1 MKGFYLSISILASAV
16 CLLAGCTTV
25 VQVPEGASPG
35 VRVRDSMAPNARIRM
50 NSVAIVDKSLQQWD
64 TKQVEYQPA
73 WLSIFSS
80 GNPENEKYSKIAV
93 ERTNARRTP
102 TGTVEVWATF
112 RNRTDYPLTIECRS
126 QFFDR
131 QEAPVEGP
139 TAWQR
144 VHLPQQSVGTYK
156 EFSTNVMDVGYYYI
170 EVREAR

>member
-1 MKGFYLSISILASAV
+1 MKRFMLSISILASAV
-16 CLLAGCTTV
+16 SFFVGCTTV
-25 VQVPEGASPG
+25 VKVSEGASPG
-35 VRVRDSMAPNARIRM
+35 VQVRDPMAPNARICM

-64 TKQVEYQPA
+64 TKRVEYQPA
-73 WLSIFSS
+73 WLWIFSGGS
-80 GNPENEKYSKIAV
+80 PENEKYSKIAV
-93 ERTNARRTP
+93 EGTNARRSP

-144 VHLPQQSVGTYK
+144 VHLPQQSVGSYK